1 MSSNWDAE
9 IAETWPDAEKRA
21 EKRARFLSR
30 LDKFLEEFVECD
42 GGWAKITDE
51 DHSEMHELIGMMI
64 DLKVQRDPDG
74 DRTIQYATVNRR
86 KGRMETFIIPYPPRD
101 KENSSPTLD
110 EQYAYSENMSRIAA
124 WMAKTAASV
133 SEQGGYVLAEIR
145 QEREDARKLSDA
157 LAALEKRIR
166 DRDDFVEVAKD
177 LGNFSS
183 ETTAELQRLYRQ
195 TYADIFDNAE
205 AEAMARM
212 DEAAIRGDPDMM
224 LKAKAMIEDGLDKF
238 GPYGFALARNT
249 YNGRAYRRRRALVA
263 AAKEANPEIK
273 DHEIDRGGVA
283 NQDIYRPDLREKW
296 QHAPKSR

>member
-1 MSSNWDAE
+1 MSSNWEEAA
-9 IAETWPDAEKRA
+9 AETWPDEQKRA

-30 LDKFLEEFVECD
+30 LDTFLEEFVECD

-101 KENSSPTLD
+101 KEDSHPTED
-110 EQYAYSENMSRIAA
+110 DMFAYAEDMARTAAHLSR
-124 WMAKTAASV
+124 TAASV
-133 SEQGGYVLAEIR
+133 SEQGSYPLNEIR
-145 QEREDARKLSDA
+145 RDRENARKLSDA
-157 LAALEKRIR
+157 LAALEKRIL

-183 ETTAELQRLYRQ
+183 ETTADLQRLYRK

-205 AEAMARM
+205 AEAMACM
-212 DEAAIRGDPDMM
+212 DEAEIRGDSDMM

-249 YNGRAYRRRRALVA
+249 YNGKAYHRRRALVQ
-263 AAKEANPEIK
+263 AAKEANPTIK
-273 DHEIDRGGVA
+273 DHEIDRGGEK
-283 NQDIYRPDLREKW
+283 NQDIYRPDLRDKW
-296 QHAPKSR
+296 KHAPKSR